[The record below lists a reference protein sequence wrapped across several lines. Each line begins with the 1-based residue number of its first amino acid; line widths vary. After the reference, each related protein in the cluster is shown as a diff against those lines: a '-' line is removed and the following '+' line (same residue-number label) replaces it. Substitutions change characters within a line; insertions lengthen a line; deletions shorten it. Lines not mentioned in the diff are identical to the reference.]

1 MEIEWIEQAQDVRR
15 VEGSILRLFNESTLE
30 EGMIG
35 YAEPLTAEESAELV
49 DGMQRAIARGHGR
62 LLLVTDS
69 AGPCGIAFM
78 ETNAA
83 HNSRHIATIKRG
95 YISPRAR
102 GGGLLARA
110 LMAIVEMARSLG
122 VEQLAL
128 DTRDGSRANQIWSH
142 LGFQTW
148 GVMPDY
154 SRHKGVTYRGCY
166 MSQSVDALEKH
177 VARKAKGNENA

>member
-1 MEIEWIEQAQDVRR
+1 MEIEWIEQAQDVQR
-15 VEGSILRLFNESTLE
+15 VKGSILRLFNESTLE

-35 YAEPLTAEESAELV
+35 YAEPLTADESAELV
-49 DGMQRAIARGHGR
+49 DGIQRSVACGNGR
-62 LLLVTDS
+62 LLLITDTE
-69 AGPCGIAFM
+69 GPCGIAIM

-83 HNSRHIATIKRG
+83 HNSRHVATVKRG

-110 LMAIVEMARSLG
+110 LIAIVEKARSLN

-128 DTRDGSRANQIWSH
+128 DTREGSRAHQIWSH

-154 SRHKGVTYRGCY
+154 SRYNGVAYRGCY
-166 MSQSVDALEKH
+166 MSQSVDALAAQ
-177 VARKAKGNENA
+177 VTRKTKGESNA

>member
-1 MEIEWIEQAQDVRR
+1 MEIEWIEQAQDVQR
-15 VEGSILRLFNESTLE
+15 VRGSILCLFNESTLE

-49 DGMQRAIARGHGR
+49 DGIQRAVARGNGR
-62 LLLVTDS
+62 LLLVTDA
-69 AGPCGIAFM
+69 AGPCGIAFI
-78 ETNAA
+78 ETNTA
-83 HNSRHIATIKRG
+83 HNSRHIATMKRG

-110 LMAIVEMARSLG
+110 LMAIVEKARSLN

-128 DTRDGSRANQIWSH
+128 DTREGSRAHQIWSH

-154 SRHKGVTYRGCY
+154 SRYNGVAYRGCY
-166 MSQSVDALEKH
+166 MSQSVDAMEEQ
-177 VARKAKGNENA
+177 VTRKIKGGANA

>member
-1 MEIEWIEQAQDVRR
+1 MGIEWIEQAADVQR
-15 VEGSILRLFNESTLE
+15 VKDSIVTLFNESTLE

-35 YAEPLTAEESAELV
+35 DAQPLSAAAAADLV
-49 DGMQRAIARGHGR
+49 DGIQGSLARGSGR
-62 LLLVTDS
+62 MLLVTD
-69 AGPCGIAFM
+69 ADGPCGIVLI

-83 HNSRHIATIKRG
+83 HNSRHVATMKRG

-102 GGGLLARA
+102 GGGLLARG
-110 LMAIVEMARSLG
+110 LMSIVEKARSLN

-128 DTRDGSRANQIWSH
+128 DTREGSKAHQIWSH

-154 SRHKGVTYRGCY
+154 SRYNGVAYRGCY
-166 MSQSVDALEKH
+166 MSQSVDALEEQIM
-177 VARKAKGNENA
+177 RRIKGEANA

>member
-1 MEIEWIEQAQDVRR
+1 MKIEWIENAPDVQQ
-15 VEGSILRLFNESTLE
+15 VKENILSLFNESILE

-35 YAEPLTAEESAELV
+35 YARPLTADESANLI
-49 DGMQRAIARGHGR
+49 DGVQESISRGNGK
-62 LLLVTDS
+62 LLLVTD
-69 AGPCGIAFM
+69 ATGPCGIVLI

-83 HNSRHIATIKRG
+83 HNSRHIATMKRG

-102 GGGLLARA
+102 GSGLLARA
-110 LMAIVEMARSLG
+110 LLAIVEKARSLN

-128 DTRDGSRANQIWSH
+128 DTREGSPAHQIWMH

-154 SRHKGVTYRGCY
+154 SRYNGVVYRGCY
-166 MSQSVDALEKH
+166 MSQSVDALEQQIMQKT
-177 VARKAKGNENA
+177 KGDSHA